1 MCDMNVR
8 RRFAPSTSSWSV
20 KVKNIWAPI
29 GRRQQTNL
37 NGTERTCWVE
47 QNDVWIQTQQTCREL
62 PVQSRWFETL
72 FTFGLKNAVFF
83 LSCSAFCHFLTD
95 LYFFA
100 KIDLGIQSHKK
111 KNNNVGGMKQK
122 KKQSIKE
129 KMTKGHF
136 VTWQQLF
143 ISQLYFFYWR
153 MFCCFLFINSESK
166 VSLSTNLKIAKLR
179 VTPKNTNI
187 HFCWMSF
194 GHSKEM
200 CT

>member
-1 MCDMNVR
+1 MWDGGLPRQRLPDAWRLKTSGLRLADGNKLTWMEPSEPAEWSKTTCESKHSKPAESCPSSRADLKHFLLLAWKMLFFSSLAL
-8 RRFAPSTSSWSV
+8 RFAIFWQ
-20 KVKNIWAPI
+20 ICI
-29 GRRQQTNL
+29 FF
-37 NGTERTCWVE
+37 C
-47 QNDVWIQTQQTCREL
+47 QN
-62 PVQSRWFETL
+62 WFRNT
-72 FTFGLKNAVFF
+72 V
-83 LSCSAFCHFLTD
+83 S
-95 LYFFA
+95 
-100 KIDLGIQSHKK
+100 QK

-166 VSLSTNLKIAKLR
+166 VSLSTNLKIAKLG